1 MTRGKEYLNERYLGK
16 YFFAQHENF
25 GYENKQFSQ
34 HESYYFF
41 NNSPSSFVKKNIV
54 LQNDFFSSFS
64 LNHKKLTQILLQR
77 VSMALTRESM

>member
-34 HESYYFF
+34 HESYYFL
-41 NNSPSSFVKKNIV
+41 IIAQV
-54 LQNDFFSSFS
+54 LSWRKIYFYRMIFFKFFS
-64 LNHKKLTQILLQR
+64 
-77 VSMALTRESM
+77 ES

>member
-34 HESYYFF
+34 HESYYFL
-41 NNSPSSFVKKNIV
+41 IIAQV
-54 LQNDFFSSFS
+54 LS
-64 LNHKKLTQILLQR
+64 
-77 VSMALTRESM
+77 